1 MMRHL
6 KIFSFATLLFS
17 LSLFASGCAS
27 LFNEDP
33 DAQQTPWAGP
43 ADWEGTV
50 PGMPAPR

>member
-6 KIFSFATLLFS
+6 KIFSFLTILLS
-17 LSLFASGCAS
+17 LSLFTGCAS